1 MKQISYVIL
10 LLFVMAC
17 APSVPSGILQK
28 DEMED
33 VLYDMHIAQSIYETR
48 EGGVATGADLLALR
62 ASVLR
67 KHDVDKAVWDSS
79 FNYYCR
85 NSRDMYDIYQ
95 SLAKRIERNVIALGG
110 KVDGF
115 QGSEADTANVWKAED
130 AFILMQQAPY
140 NLFTFDVIPDS
151 TFEDGDRITLQYDA
165 QFIFQDGMRDI
176 ATFLAVYYDNDS
188 IATVTSHSNFDGHGI
203 VTLNNDVNRL
213 HVKRIKGYFLLVQNL
228 TQNSSNANTTTMR
241 LAAIRN
247 VKLLHLRTEPPAVKK
262 EEPVEKVDSLKADS
276 LMKDSIMKSHITV
289 KN

>member
-1 MKQISYVIL
+1 
-10 LLFVMAC
+10 MAC

-48 EGGVATGADLLALR
+48 EGGGATGADLLALR

>member
-1 MKQISYVIL
+1 
-10 LLFVMAC
+10 MAC

-48 EGGVATGADLLALR
+48 EGGVATGVDLLALR

-130 AFILMQQAPY
+130 AFILMQQTPY

>member
-1 MKQISYVIL
+1 
-10 LLFVMAC
+10 
-17 APSVPSGILQK
+17 
-28 DEMED
+28 
-33 VLYDMHIAQSIYETR
+33 MHIAQSIYETR

>member
-1 MKQISYVIL
+1 
-10 LLFVMAC
+10 MAC

-48 EGGVATGADLLALR
+48 EGGIATGADLLALR

>member
-1 MKQISYVIL
+1 
-10 LLFVMAC
+10 MAC

-276 LMKDSIMKSHITV
+276 LMKDSIMKSHTTV

>member
-1 MKQISYVIL
+1 
-10 LLFVMAC
+10 MAC

-151 TFEDGDRITLQYDA
+151 TFENGDRITLQYDA

>member
-1 MKQISYVIL
+1 
-10 LLFVMAC
+10 MAC

-48 EGGVATGADLLALR
+48 EGGVATGVDLLALR

>member
-1 MKQISYVIL
+1 
-10 LLFVMAC
+10 MAC

-85 NSRDMYDIYQ
+85 NSWDMYDIYQ

-228 TQNSSNANTTTMR
+228 MQNSSNANTTTMR

>member
-1 MKQISYVIL
+1 
-10 LLFVMAC
+10 MAC

-140 NLFTFDVIPDS
+140 NLVTFDVIPDS

-213 HVKRIKGYFLLVQNL
+213 HVKRIKGYSLLVQNL

>member
-1 MKQISYVIL
+1 
-10 LLFVMAC
+10 MAC

-188 IATVTSHSNFDGHGI
+188 ISTVTSHSNFDGHGI

>member
-1 MKQISYVIL
+1 
-10 LLFVMAC
+10 MAC

>member
-1 MKQISYVIL
+1 
-10 LLFVMAC
+10 MAC

-48 EGGVATGADLLALR
+48 EGGVATGVDLLALR

-115 QGSEADTANVWKAED
+115 QGSEADTANVWKADD

>member
-1 MKQISYVIL
+1 
-10 LLFVMAC
+10 MAC

-241 LAAIRN
+241 LAAISN

>member
-1 MKQISYVIL
+1 
-10 LLFVMAC
+10 MAC

-140 NLFTFDVIPDS
+140 NLFAFDVIPDS
-151 TFEDGDRITLQYDA
+151 TFDDGYRITLQYDA

>member
-1 MKQISYVIL
+1 
-10 LLFVMAC
+10 MAC

-276 LMKDSIMKSHITV
+276 LMKDSIMNSHITV

>member
-1 MKQISYVIL
+1 
-10 LLFVMAC
+10 MAC

-110 KVDGF
+110 KVEGF

>member
-1 MKQISYVIL
+1 
-10 LLFVMAC
+10 MAC

-247 VKLLHLRTEPPAVKK
+247 VKLLQLRTEPPAVKK

>member
-1 MKQISYVIL
+1 
-10 LLFVMAC
+10 MAC

-95 SLAKRIERNVIALGG
+95 SLAKRIERNIIALGG

-188 IATVTSHSNFDGHGI
+188 IATVTPHSNFDGHGI

>member
-1 MKQISYVIL
+1 
-10 LLFVMAC
+10 MAC

-262 EEPVEKVDSLKADS
+262 DEPVEKVDSLKADS

>member
-1 MKQISYVIL
+1 
-10 LLFVMAC
+10 MAC

-262 EEPVEKVDSLKADS
+262 EEPVEKVDSLMADS
-276 LMKDSIMKSHITV
+276 PMKDSIMKSHITV

>member
-1 MKQISYVIL
+1 
-10 LLFVMAC
+10 MAC

-140 NLFTFDVIPDS
+140 NLFIFDVIPDS

>member
-1 MKQISYVIL
+1 
-10 LLFVMAC
+10 MAC

-95 SLAKRIERNVIALGG
+95 SLARNVIALGG

-247 VKLLHLRTEPPAVKK
+247 VKLSHLRTEPPAVKK

>member
-1 MKQISYVIL
+1 
-10 LLFVMAC
+10 MAC

-115 QGSEADTANVWKAED
+115 QGSEADTANVWKAEN

>member
-1 MKQISYVIL
+1 
-10 LLFVMAC
+10 MAC

-115 QGSEADTANVWKAED
+115 QGSEDDTANVWKAED

>member
-1 MKQISYVIL
+1 
-10 LLFVMAC
+10 MAC

-130 AFILMQQAPY
+130 AFILIQQAPY

-176 ATFLAVYYDNDS
+176 ATFLAGYYDNDS

>member
-1 MKQISYVIL
+1 
-10 LLFVMAC
+10 MAC

-28 DEMED
+28 DEMEE

-48 EGGVATGADLLALR
+48 EGGVATGTDLLALR

>member
-1 MKQISYVIL
+1 
-10 LLFVMAC
+10 MAC

-289 KN
+289 NN

>member
-1 MKQISYVIL
+1 
-10 LLFVMAC
+10 MAC

-262 EEPVEKVDSLKADS
+262 EEPVEKIDSLKADS